1 MSRQSHERAGRLAEA
16 VAAWL
21 LRLKGFRIVAR
32 RYATPVG
39 EIDLVAA
46 RGSLVVFVEV
56 KQRALLDL
64 AAAATSAR
72 QRRRIARAAATFLQ
86 RHPALRHACCR
97 FDVVAVAPARWPLHV
112 ADAWRIETDRYP
124 GATRG

>member
-1 MSRQSHERAGRLAEA
+1 MSRRGHERAGRLAELA
-16 VAAWL
+16 AAWL
-21 LRLKGFRIVAR
+21 LRLKGFRILAR

-56 KQRALLDL
+56 KRRALRDV
-64 AAAATSAR
+64 AVAATAPR
-72 QRRRIARAAATFLQ
+72 QRRRIERAAAAFLQ
-86 RHPALRHACCR
+86 RHPALRAAQCR

-112 ADAWRIETDRYP
+112 ADAWRMTADERAGP
-124 GATRG
+124 RRG

>member
-72 QRRRIARAAATFLQ
+72 QRRRIERAAATFLQ
-86 RHPALRHACCR
+86 RHPALRHASCR

-112 ADAWRIETDRYP
+112 TDAWRIEADRYP
-124 GATRG
+124 GAARG